1 MTGFTDHMSRTGRKA
16 RCLDHSSEMLS
27 TLVLLEDRASQRASK
42 LFEFGQTA
50 SPSLHHSVEV
60 WGEGFLVQK
69 HSFLWM
75 HSPAHIARFM
85 LTITHLNLEVYPA
98 LSLPVSHLR
107 ATDIQTSLSE
117 MGVP

>member
-1 MTGFTDHMSRTGRKA
+1 MPGPFFRDAQHFGSIGRLGFPEGLLAFLIRTN
-16 RCLDHSSEMLS
+16 
-27 TLVLLEDRASQRASK
+27 
-42 LFEFGQTA
+42 

-60 WGEGFLVQK
+60 WVEGFLLQK
-69 HSFLWM
+69 HSFSWM
-75 HSPAHIARFM
+75 HSPAHIARFV

-98 LSLPVSHLR
+98 LFLPVSHLR